1 MPPER
6 ETSVPN
12 ASDDPVIKQF
22 RDQISDNDLKIIDA
36 INKRLKLVKQLRAYK
51 EQHGVEFVDPV
62 REQWM
67 LTFVSRANKGPLSA
81 DGLAELY
88 RHLVEVTKREASSD

>member
-1 MPPER
+1 
-6 ETSVPN
+6 VVN
-12 ASDDPVIKQF
+12 AGDDPVIKQF

-51 EQHGVEFVDPV
+51 EQHGVDFLDPA
-62 REQWM
+62 REEWM
-67 LTFVSRANKGPLSA
+67 LTFVSRANNGPISK

-88 RHLVEVTKREASSD
+88 RGIVEITKREAAAQG